1 MVRVRT
7 IFVAVTTATMLGA
20 SGFMLFL
27 ATTSGAAKDCTITG
41 TAANDNITGT
51 TRDDV
56 ICLRAGSDT
65 ANGLEG
71 DDVIRGGQGDDGP
84 DFTITASPSNFGGV
98 GGILGGGGSDV
109 IKGGPDDDNMQ
120 GEGQND
126 TVVGGQGDDNALG
139 NDGNDTIKTRDHVS
153 GNDTAAGG
161 ANTDKCVV
169 DAQDATDGCEQ

>member
-1 MVRVRT
+1 MIRVRT
-7 IFVAVTTATMLGA
+7 IFVAVTTATMLGG

-71 DDVIRGGQGDDGP
+71 DDVIRVAREMTDP
-84 DFTITASPSNFGGV
+84 TSRSRRPLLPTSVPSEASRAVTAP
-98 GGILGGGGSDV
+98 
-109 IKGGPDDDNMQ
+109 
-120 GEGQND
+120 
-126 TVVGGQGDDNALG
+126 T
-139 NDGNDTIKTRDHVS
+139 
-153 GNDTAAGG
+153 
-161 ANTDKCVV
+161 
-169 DAQDATDGCEQ
+169 

>member
-1 MVRVRT
+1 VKRVRT
-7 IFVAVTTATMLGA
+7 IFVVVVTTAMVGA
-20 SGFMLFL
+20 TGILLFL
-27 ATTSGAAKDCTITG
+27 AGTSGAAKDCTITG

-98 GGILGGGGSDV
+98 GGILGGGGSDT
-109 IKGGPDDDNMQ
+109 IKGGADDDNLQ

-126 TVVGGQGDDNALG
+126 KVTGGQGDDIALG
-139 NDGNDTIKTRDHVS
+139 NEGNDTVKTRDHVS
-153 GNDTAAGG
+153 GNDVAGGG
-161 ANTDKCVV
+161 ANTDRCVV
-169 DAQDATDGCEQ
+169 DASDLADGCER